1 MEPTAPS
8 WQCSILAVN
17 LFLLARGG
25 VAAGL
30 VVQAARNHATDAEQ
44 EEGHGQHC
52 LAPVCGLARGA
63 AARARAPV
71 FGEGI
76 QRTKI
81 FPRE

>member
-8 WQCSILAVN
+8 WQRSILAVN

-44 EEGHGQHC
+44 EEGDGQHWRR
-52 LAPVCGLARGA
+52 LCGLSRR
-63 AARARAPV
+63 AARTRARMHV
-71 FGEGI
+71 YN
-76 QRTKI
+76 
-81 FPRE
+81 